1 MEKPRISMPVIVEG
15 KYDKNKIKQVF
26 DATVISVGGFGIF
39 NSAELRALIRR
50 ISADGV
56 ILLTDS
62 DGGGVQ
68 IRKYL
73 KGILPD
79 GKVYNAYIPKIKG
92 KERRKSTPSKE
103 GLLGVE
109 GMSAEVIREVL
120 APFVKNGERATNLC
134 KNSDEMLT
142 KVDFYKDGLTGAEN
156 SSSRRDALAAQFDL
170 PSGMSAGALLEA
182 INIITDRDG
191 YTEALRRLDTKR

>member
-1 MEKPRISMPVIVEG
+1 MDKQRIEMPIIVEG
-15 KYDKNKIKQVF
+15 KYDKNKIKQFF

-50 ISADGV
+50 ISGEG
-56 ILLTDS
+56 IIILTDS

-73 KGILPD
+73 KGIIPE
-79 GKVYNAYIPKIKG
+79 GKVYNAYIPKIEG
-92 KERRKSTPSKE
+92 KERRKTAPSKE

-109 GMSAEVIREVL
+109 GMSAQVIKEVL
-120 APFVKNGERATNLC
+120 SPFVVNGERAANLQ

-142 KVDFYKDGLTGAEN
+142 KVDFYKDKLTGAEN
-156 SSSRRDALAAQFDL
+156 SSVHRDRLASEFGL
-170 PSGMSAGALLEA
+170 PSGMSAGALLA
-182 INIITDRDG
+182 ALNIITDRAG
-191 YTEALRRLDTKR
+191 YERAVAKIDKE

>member
-1 MEKPRISMPVIVEG
+1 MDKQRIEMPIIVEG

-26 DATVISVGGFGIF
+26 DADVISVGGFGIF
-39 NSAELRALIRR
+39 NSSELRALLRR
-50 ISADGV
+50 ISVGGV

-73 KGILPD
+73 KGILPE
-79 GKVYNAYIPKIKG
+79 GKVYNAYIPKIEG
-92 KERRKSTPSKE
+92 KERRKTAPSKA

-109 GMSAEVIREVL
+109 GMSAEVIRQVL
-120 APFVKNGERATNLC
+120 APFVENGERATNLC

-156 SSSRRDALAAQFDL
+156 SSARRDALARTFDL
-170 PSGMSAGALLEA
+170 PSGMSAGALLAA
-182 INIITDRDG
+182 INIITDRQG
-191 YTEALRRLDTKR
+191 YEEAVGKLDPK

>member
-1 MEKPRISMPVIVEG
+1 MEKQRISMPIIVEG

-26 DATVISVGGFGIF
+26 DADVISVGGFGIF
-39 NSAELRALIRR
+39 NSSELRALLRR
-50 ISADGV
+50 ISVGGV

-73 KGILPD
+73 KGILPE
-79 GKVYNAYIPKIKG
+79 GKVYNAYIPKIEG
-92 KERRKSTPSKE
+92 KERRKTAPSKA

-120 APFVKNGERATNLC
+120 APFVENGERATNLC

-156 SSSRRDALAAQFDL
+156 SSARRDALARMFDL
-170 PSGMSAGALLEA
+170 PSGMSAGALLA
-182 INIITDRDG
+182 AVNIITDRQG
-191 YTEALRRLDTKR
+191 YEEAVGKLDPK